1 MIKCH
6 IYTPSGKHIE
16 VETEIVSFDAS
27 DSRRGIISGHMPI
40 VVSVEVGRF
49 STLLNG
55 VRKHYAM
62 GEGVLYFKNNEA
74 KFLVDSIEEQSEI
87 DVPRALAAKER
98 AINRLQSDKKT
109 VDIQRAELALRKAK
123 NRIAVANYTE

>member
-6 IYTPSGKHIE
+6 IFTPSEKHLE
-16 VETEIVSFDAS
+16 LDTDIVSFDAP

-40 VVSVEVGRF
+40 VISVEVGRF

-55 VRKHYAM
+55 HRVHYAI
-62 GEGVLYFKNNEA
+62 GEGILYFSNNEA

-87 DVPRALAAKER
+87 DIQRAYAAKER
-98 AINRLQSDKKT
+98 AYNRLHTDTKN
-109 VDIQRAELALRKAK
+109 VDIQRAELALRKAN
-123 NRIAVANYTE
+123 NRIAVANYKE